1 MSYTPDLVTAVIR
14 SLNRKNA
21 VTRVVDP
28 TNVRLVSVVH
38 RDEKTLDVTLTGA
51 PGYSNYGQITAQ
63 VAKQNIAD
71 YFTKV
76 KLKAIPTCTSIHA
89 LLPQL
94 DTLLGI
100 TFLPDDFEDAP
111 ITWVGNAARIT
122 FLAKAT
128 SLFWYGSQTLD
139 VVSGDV
145 DINTVYTQTNL
156 NLTLKAANKK
166 QWVDFYSTAAKRT
179 IDLDKVDVSA
189 PMLPADIGQT
199 STYNTVVA
207 LTAKPG
213 SGMFG
218 TKYVFYSRNTLTT
231 YEGKTTYV
239 PDDFTGDLQ
248 DALAVE
254 TLGIRPVFDVSEIKP
269 QAVTGDAWP
278 KTVQLVPAE
287 DSYKLMD
294 SATVNMARYQDNEQ
308 TVNLNLVVNMQL
320 SDSYWNTML
329 ANRAACGRLFVN
341 VNVAAGVYV
350 YRDSNLKPTFVI
362 DELPQIGE
370 VVWNIVNRG
379 TILGRGGQGMIYSL
393 PANVSQHG
401 ADAIRITDAFRGKVT
416 IENYGT
422 IAGGGGGGDYYSF
435 GSTNIGGA
443 GGAPLGAGA
452 VVSSGTNN
460 RTGLGASTDKGGA
473 TQLVIAQFTGYQSR
487 YYGGPGGDWGQ
498 PGRYAVFESWNTPSG
513 GSAIYGYGR
522 EDGMGWTRPGE
533 PGKAVGGRKDI
544 VNWISVGTVKPNITD
559 EYQEFLDY
567 LATLDANRM
576 ASADTL
582 DKVPDPTKPVTVGF
596 IGTTISG
603 TLFIKQSLPGG
614 VLGTPYGDAVASS
627 IYTTLFGIMAHCVPE
642 FDVVHDTWRYNR
654 SVMFTLKPAP
664 DGVVRT
670 AVERNKLK
678 SDTITT
684 VVPKFYVDR
693 FVYYDAYLGKM
704 MECNPY
710 TKAAPKPWVR
720 PEKDISMLGGEPNG
734 FV

>member
-239 PDDFTGDLQ
+239 PDD
-248 DALAVE
+248 
-254 TLGIRPVFDVSEIKP
+254 
-269 QAVTGDAWP
+269 
-278 KTVQLVPAE
+278 
-287 DSYKLMD
+287 
-294 SATVNMARYQDNEQ
+294 
-308 TVNLNLVVNMQL
+308 
-320 SDSYWNTML
+320 
-329 ANRAACGRLFVN
+329 
-341 VNVAAGVYV
+341 
-350 YRDSNLKPTFVI
+350 
-362 DELPQIGE
+362 
-370 VVWNIVNRG
+370 
-379 TILGRGGQGMIYSL
+379 
-393 PANVSQHG
+393 
-401 ADAIRITDAFRGKVT
+401 
-416 IENYGT
+416 
-422 IAGGGGGGDYYSF
+422 
-435 GSTNIGGA
+435 
-443 GGAPLGAGA
+443 
-452 VVSSGTNN
+452 
-460 RTGLGASTDKGGA
+460 
-473 TQLVIAQFTGYQSR
+473 
-487 YYGGPGGDWGQ
+487 
-498 PGRYAVFESWNTPSG
+498 
-513 GSAIYGYGR
+513 
-522 EDGMGWTRPGE
+522 
-533 PGKAVGGRKDI
+533 
-544 VNWISVGTVKPNITD
+544 ITD

-582 DKVPDPTKPVTVGF
+582 DKVPDPTKPVTVEF

-603 TLFIKQSLPGG
+603 ALFIKQSLPGG
-614 VLGTPYGDAVASS
+614 VVGTPYGDAVASS
-627 IYTTLFGIMAHCVPE
+627 IYTTLFGIMAHSVSE
-642 FDVVHDTWRYNR
+642 FDIVHDTWRYNR
-654 SVMFTLKPAP
+654 AVMFTLKPAP
-664 DGVVRT
+664 TGVISL
-670 AVERNKLK
+670 AVERNRVK
-678 SDTITT
+678 SGISNAP
-684 VVPKFYVDR
+684 VEKFYVDR

-720 PEKDISMLGGEPNG
+720 PKKELSTFNGELDG
-734 FV
+734 FDTR